1 VIDATSFETEEM
13 LELELERLA
22 RHKGVGALFFDPSG
36 RTLYAEIN
44 GTLYEW
50 DLQKNEH
57 GPEWW
62 IGE

>member
-1 VIDATSFETEEM
+1 MFETEEILFLK
-13 LELELERLA
+13 LEEECERDTEV
-22 RHKGVGALFFDPSG
+22 GVLFFDPSG
-36 RTLYAEIN
+36 GTLYTKLH

-62 IGE
+62 IREW